1 MPQSAVLVLRLAGPL
16 QSWGR
21 PSRYNRRET
30 HHQPTKSG
38 ILGLLAAAE
47 GRPREAPIT
56 DLLAL
61 RLGVRTDQPGSLL
74 RDYHTVSDHRGL
86 PMPSSQVNAKGIQ
99 KKTSPAKH
107 TGVTKRYYLQDA
119 VFTAALRGPAPLL
132 TALEH
137 AIRAP
142 AFPLSLGRRSCPP
155 TGPVSKGLYP
165 DTTLLDVLSSVPWL
179 AAAHHRNQTRGAL
192 VTLAATLEDPDGE
205 HRITDTPDTYNLRTG
220 TVFSS
225 RSVSHTPITI
235 PTGHAPSEARDD
247 LPGTDPAS
255 GHDPFALLGW

>member
-1 MPQSAVLVLRLAGPL
+1 MTESAVLVLRLAGPL

-21 PSRYNRRET
+21 PSRYNQRET

-38 ILGLLAAAE
+38 VLGLLAAAE
-47 GRPREAPIT
+47 GRPREAPIG
-56 DLLAL
+56 DLLGL
-61 RLGVRTDQPGSLL
+61 LLGVRTDQPGSML

-132 TALEH
+132 EALEH
-137 AIRAP
+137 AVRNP
-142 AFPLSLGRRSCPP
+142 AFPLALGRRSCPP
-155 TGPVSKGLYP
+155 AGRISMGLYP
-165 DTTLLDVLSSVPWL
+165 DSTLADVLSGVPWQ
-179 AAAHHRNQTRGAL
+179 AAAHHRNRTRSAR
-192 VTLAATLEDPDGE
+192 VTLAATIEDPDGE
-205 HRITDTPDTYNLRTG
+205 HRIDDTPDTYNLRTG
-220 TVFSS
+220 TIFST
-225 RSVSHTPITI
+225 RTVSHTSITI
-235 PTGHAPSEARDD
+235 PTGHDSPATQSN
-247 LPGTDPAS
+247 TDPAS